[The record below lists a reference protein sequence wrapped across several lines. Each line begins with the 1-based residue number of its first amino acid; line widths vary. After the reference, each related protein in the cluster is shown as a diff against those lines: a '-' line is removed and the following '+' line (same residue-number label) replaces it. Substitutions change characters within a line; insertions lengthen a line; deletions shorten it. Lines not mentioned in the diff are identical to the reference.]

1 MKRTHKW
8 VLAAAAVA
16 LALPGCAPLVIGA
29 VAAGTAIVATDRRST
44 GTQLDDKTIQVRVA
58 NELTE
63 ALRGNDIHINVN
75 SFERRVLLTGE
86 VPTEALKVQ
95 AGTVASRSKDVRLV
109 NNELVV
115 ATPSTFSERTND
127 NTLGT
132 RVRAAFVNTKEIAFN
147 SIDIVTER
155 RTIYLMGAVT
165 QKEGRRCGARR
176 QPRVGG
182 ATGRQI
188 VRCRVAV
195 RAAHAGASTDHDGAG
210 DDDTWN
216 VALTVEQ
223 RTKPAG
229 RRSSI
234 QACMRGR
241 LSYSPRALKFW

>member
-1 MKRTHKW
+1 MTRILKW

-44 GTQLDDKTIQVRVA
+44 GTQLDDKTLQVRVA

-95 AGTVASRSKDVRLV
+95 AGTLASRSKDVRLV

-127 NTLGT
+127 NTLGA

-155 RTIYLMGAVT
+155 RTIYLMGTVT
-165 QKEGRRCGARR
+165 QKEAD
-176 QPRVGG
+176 V
-182 ATGRQI
+182 
-188 VRCRVAV
+188 
-195 RAAHAGASTDHDGAG
+195 AAHVASRVSGVQQVVKLFDVPSPSAPPTPTQAP
-210 DDDTWN
+210 TTMAP
-216 VALTVEQ
+216 VT
-223 RTKPAG
+223 TTPATS
-229 RRSSI
+229 R
-234 QACMRGR
+234 
-241 LSYSPRALKFW
+241 

>member
-1 MKRTHKW
+1 MKRILKW

-44 GTQLDDKTIQVRVA
+44 GAQLDDKTLQVRVA

-75 SFERRVLLTGE
+75 SYERRVLLTGE

-95 AGTVASRSKDVRLV
+95 AGTLASRSKDVRLV

-147 SIDIVTER
+147 SIDIVAER
-155 RTIYLMGAVT
+155 RTIYLMGVVT
-165 QKEGRRCGARR
+165 QKEGD
-176 QPRVGG
+176 V
-182 ATGRQI
+182 
-188 VRCRVAV
+188 
-195 RAAHAGASTDHDGAG
+195 AAHVASRVSGVQQVVKLFD
-210 DDDTWN
+210 
-216 VALTVEQ
+216 VASPSA
-223 RTKPAG
+223 PA
-229 RRSSI
+229 
-234 QACMRGR
+234 QAPTTMAPVTTTPGTSR
-241 LSYSPRALKFW
+241 